1 MKFPRR
7 LNLNYAG
14 TILIDEY
21 LREIGELEK
30 QAAPLREQRDQLNEE
45 SRKWIEKRNSF
56 NVEIKRLRDEAFS
69 YRDKRDAL
77 NKAVQELKTKRDQA
91 KQELPEKRK
100 LLDTF
105 DERIQNLESK
115 VTLNEGAAQ
124 KRFRE
129 IEWTIQTN
137 SFSLA
142 EEKRMIAEVKSLE
155 IELVIYK
162 EIGQQRKEASKLLSE
177 IKRLQSMIDEYHS
190 ALSKLARESQECH
203 ERMLESLSKADPLTK
218 EAGTAHQNF
227 IEVKKKADD
236 IHRTYS
242 GLISR
247 IREIELLIRQ
257 TDENVHREQIRKAL
271 ESREKVSKQAQ
282 QKLQTGEKLTFE
294 EFKLLIE
301 RGEV

>member
-7 LNLNYAG
+7 LNLNLAG

-218 EAGTAHQNF
+218 EAGAAHQNF

>member
-1 MKFPRR
+1 VKFPRR